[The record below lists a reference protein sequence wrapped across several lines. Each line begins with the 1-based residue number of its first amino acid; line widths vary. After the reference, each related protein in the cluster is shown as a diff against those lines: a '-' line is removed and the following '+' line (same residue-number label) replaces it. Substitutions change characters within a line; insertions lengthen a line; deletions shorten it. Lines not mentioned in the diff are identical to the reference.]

1 MAQKRHGSHE
11 KSSHHGKGS
20 HGKKAGRGKSH
31 ATRNTDSDFSEDL
44 KTSFEELDTAADHVS
59 HQDSWTEKAE
69 HEGEYDANVYNEK
82 QTHSETESS
91 TEEPQESRLEFPYSD
106 ILRAYVPEAMKVADK
121 AATDW
126 KQDGS
131 FMNLGIENPYANM
144 VISAGLQK
152 AKEVEK
158 KLEEKGVLS
167 TVRMGIEVL
176 KQQVNKRK

>member
-11 KSSHHGKGS
+11 KSSHHGKGA
-20 HGKKAGRGKSH
+20 HGKKSGRGKSH
-31 ATRNTDSDFSEDL
+31 AHHADDAEVSESL
-44 KTSFEELDTAADHVS
+44 KASPEQVDTAAD
-59 HQDSWTEKAE
+59 QDSWAE
-69 HEGEYDANVYNEK
+69 AAQHEGEHEANVYNEK
-82 QTHSETESS
+82 QAHSQPEYS
-91 TEEPQESRLEFPYSD
+91 TEEPQDSRLEFPYSD
-106 ILRAYVPEAMKVADK
+106 LLRAYVPEAMKVADK
-121 AATDW
+121 AVTDW
-126 KQDGS
+126 KHDGS

-144 VISAGLQK
+144 VISTGLQK